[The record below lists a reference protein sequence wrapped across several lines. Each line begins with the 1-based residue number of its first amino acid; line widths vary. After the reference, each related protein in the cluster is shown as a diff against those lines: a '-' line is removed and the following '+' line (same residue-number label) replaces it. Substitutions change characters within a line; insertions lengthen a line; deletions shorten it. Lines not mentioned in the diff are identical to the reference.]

1 MTANLFHLIIKSCK
15 VIRLYIFNAQ
25 GNPHR
30 SSTSNSRCPTN
41 YKVLYPFSNILI
53 GLTVEVHDL
62 NRQFSLIQHAYNAIL
77 PFYSWYHV
85 LSLLLTYI
93 SFKQSLSICQSTK
106 NMTK

>member
-1 MTANLFHLIIKSCK
+1 MTAYLFHLAVKSCK
-15 VIRLYIFNAQ
+15 VILPYLLSAQ

-30 SSTSNSRCPTN
+30 SSNSYGRRPTN
-41 YKVLYPFSNILI
+41 NKVLYPLCNILI
-53 GLTVEVHDL
+53 GLAVEVHDL
-62 NRQFSLIQHAYNAIL
+62 NRQFSLIQHTYNAIL

>member
-1 MTANLFHLIIKSCK
+1 MIADLFHLIIKTCK

-30 SSTSNSRCPTN
+30 SSNSYGRRPTDN
-41 YKVLYPFSNILI
+41 KVLYPFSNVLI
-53 GLTVEVHDL
+53 GLAIEVHYLD
-62 NRQFSLIQHAYNAIL
+62 RQFSLIQHAYNAIL
-77 PFYSWYHV
+77 PFYSGYHV

>member
-1 MTANLFHLIIKSCK
+1 MTANLFHFIIKSCK

-30 SSTSNSRCPTN
+30 SSNSNGGCTTDN
-41 YKVLYPFSNILI
+41 KVLYTFRNVMI
-53 GLTVEVHDL
+53 GLTVEVHYL

-77 PFYSWYHV
+77 PFYSGYHM